1 VTVPAVSTDMKA
13 IKNKTRGVFN
23 LEIDHMTGIV
33 AEVEGSGID
42 TLEYN
47 VTRFVHVLR
56 HLGVRVSLAETMDAM
71 AALARVDLLSRGQ
84 FRGALR
90 SCLAK
95 SNREAG
101 IFNQAFDLFFTTPE
115 EKLKRQRLRRE
126 MREEREKLISGAQ
139 QDLMGVMEDW
149 QEELPEKI
157 ILTDMQLETYSLLPE
172 EEKERM
178 KEILERMKAN
188 PVNNPG
194 ELINRVLQSSLN
206 YWRYYMMK
214 NLNEKEGPRIA
225 PEAEL
230 TGDEEMD
237 EVIQGVA
244 AELYHTPGDR
254 IMHQDMESL
263 ADGDLPRVTAII
275 NHISSQL
282 ALGMSRRYKR
292 SSRPVAVDIRR
303 TVRRNIKYGGIPLEL
318 KFRSRRKKRPNFL
331 LICDVSASMARYA
344 RFVLQFIYGLGSA
357 VKEIESF
364 IFSENLERITPF
376 FRQNKNFT
384 GSMTEIVNSSK
395 QWGKSTNLYQSL
407 KSFKQLYGD
416 KVNRET
422 IVFVVSDTKTIAPVE
437 AARQLENLRR
447 KCGELIW
454 LNTLP
459 LSEWEKQPQIGAFR
473 KTAAMYPCNTLSQLE
488 KAVRRH
494 VLGRV

>member
-1 VTVPAVSTDMKA
+1 MDTDQ
-13 IKNKTRGVFN
+13 
-23 LEIDHMTGIV
+23 LTGIV

-42 TLEYN
+42 SLEYN
-47 VTRFVHVLR
+47 ITRFVQILR

-90 SCLAK
+90 ACLAK
-95 SNREAG
+95 SGREAG
-101 IFNQAFDLFFTTPE
+101 IFDQAFDLFFTTPE
-115 EKLKRQRLRRE
+115 EKLKRQQLRKE
-126 MREEREKLISGAQ
+126 MLEERERLISGAEQ
-139 QDLMGVMEDW
+139 ELMGVMDDW

-157 ILTDMQLETYSLLPE
+157 ALTDMQLETYALLPE

-206 YWRYYMMK
+206 YWRYYMLK
-214 NLNEKEGPRIA
+214 NLKEKEGARLA
-225 PEAEL
+225 AEADL
-230 TGDEEMD
+230 TGDEELD

-244 AELYHTPGDR
+244 AEFYHAPKDR
-254 IMHQDMESL
+254 IMHQDMENL
-263 ADGDLPRVTAII
+263 DDGDIPRVTAII

-282 ALGMSRRYKR
+282 ALGISRRYKR

-318 KFRSRRKKRPNFL
+318 KFRSRRKKRPRFL

-344 RFVLQFIYGLGSA
+344 RFVLQFIYGLSSA
-357 VKEIESF
+357 VKEIESY
-364 IFSENLERITPF
+364 IFSEDLERITPF
-376 FRQNKNFT
+376 FRQNTDFSC
-384 GSMTEIVNSSK
+384 SMTEIVNCSR

-407 KSFKQLYGD
+407 KTFKKLYGD
-416 KVNRET
+416 TISRET

-437 AARQLENLRR
+437 AARLLGGLRH

-459 LSEWEKQPQIGAFR
+459 AFEWEKQPQIGAFR
-473 KTAAMYPCNTLSQLE
+473 KIADMYPCNTLSQLE

-494 VLGRV
+494 VLGRYA